1 MGNKLT
7 VVDKPWTIDG
17 KTWLQYW
24 RTTDINTGILTA
36 SGGVKYKEGESS
48 PLGAAR
54 QFSGE
59 APADYPTGNPD
70 FSATS
75 ADPFERNLGEIVRG
89 EDIIGATDAEQKIF
103 SAHEDPNEETYAAL
117 DYDLSGATQ
126 TDNVSSA
133 VNDAVNTVGYLS
145 NQLSPFDG
153 KISKDPLA
161 GLDNTRVKE
170 NIPKYNDAPCEKVIK
185 GKNNTWIILGRDR
198 NMGWSSGYGG
208 KGHTRAGAIDIVT
221 GLQGWGPQ
229 HGEVV
234 EKNFGSMG
242 NDKPGDAAR
251 IYISQRADI
260 DQYFDICDGSIGPS
274 KAMSAIGIKADSVR
288 IMGRRGIKIVTGQAP
303 QQKSSTGAKQPAQFG
318 IDLIAGNRDDVPALS
333 GRDPVILGFPVTLSQ
348 PYLQPIPK
356 GLNLR
361 DCMKETLDTISQLN
375 ELLTDFMGRQMIINC
390 ALAGAPITGVAG
402 PIPVTAL
409 TTAIPQVTDTVI
421 KQIANVFAELIKHQ
435 TNIITMKEN
444 YLDPTGPIYI
454 NSRYNRTN

>member
-1 MGNKLT
+1 MSNKIT
-7 VVDKPWTIDG
+7 IVDKSFTVDG
-17 KTWLQYW
+17 ENYLQYW
-24 RTTDINTGILTA
+24 RTTDVETGIITGT
-36 SGGVKYKEGESS
+36 GGVKYKEGESS

-70 FSATS
+70 FSAPSAPPFEEKKTYPPEEEEDNNYSPADSDTS
-75 ADPFERNLGEIVRG
+75 AIANHYD
-89 EDIIGATDAEQKIF
+89 EDHSHGSE
-103 SAHEDPNEETYAAL
+103 S
-117 DYDLSGATQ
+117 
-126 TDNVSSA
+126 TDNVSDA
-133 VNDAVNTVGYLS
+133 INDAAYTAGYAS

-170 NIPKYNDAPCEKVIK
+170 SIPKYNDAPCEKVIR
-185 GKNNTWIILGRDR
+185 GKNNTWIVLGRDR

-208 KGHTRAGAIDIVT
+208 RGHTRAGAIDIVT

-229 HGEVV
+229 RDQVV

-260 DQYFDICDGSIGPS
+260 DQYFDICDGSMGQS

-303 QQKSSTGAKQPAQFG
+303 QQRSSVGSKLPAQFG

-333 GRDPVILGFPVTLSQ
+333 GKDPVILGFPVTLSQ

-361 DCMKETLDTISQLN
+361 ECLEETLDTVSQLN

-390 ALAGAPITGVAG
+390 ALAGSPITGMAG
-402 PIPVTAL
+402 PIPVAAL
-409 TTAIPQVTDTVI
+409 SSAIPTVTDGTI

-435 TNIITMKEN
+435 INITTMKTN